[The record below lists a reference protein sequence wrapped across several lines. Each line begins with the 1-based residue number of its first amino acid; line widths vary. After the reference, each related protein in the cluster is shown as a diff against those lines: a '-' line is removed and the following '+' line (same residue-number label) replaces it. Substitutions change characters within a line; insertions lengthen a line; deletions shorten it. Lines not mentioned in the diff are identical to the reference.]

1 MKNRTV
7 YVVTLASV
15 FCLVFIISDP
25 RAAIGSIAV
34 RDNVLP
40 EPDGLSQ
47 VKNDSKVYVSMGLC
61 WKTHSNLYHKAQFPY
76 EEAAR

>member
-7 YVVTLASV
+7 YVVFLASV

-25 RAAIGSIAV
+25 RVAVGSF
-34 RDNVLP
+34 RENVLP
-40 EPDGLSQ
+40 EPESQ
-47 VKNDSKVYVSMGLC
+47 SSSPVKNDSKIYVSMGLC